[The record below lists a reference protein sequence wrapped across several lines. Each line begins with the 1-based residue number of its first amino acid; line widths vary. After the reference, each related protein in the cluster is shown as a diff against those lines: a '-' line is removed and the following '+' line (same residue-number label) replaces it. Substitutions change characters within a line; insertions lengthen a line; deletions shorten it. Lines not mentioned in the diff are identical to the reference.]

1 MDLLARL
8 SNVFHT
14 HTDQAAI
21 VSTEVSLT
29 YAQLDSIT
37 QQVAAG
43 LNRQGIG
50 TENVVTIETSSK
62 LEAILLL
69 LGVVRA
75 GGAYCVIPEDYP
87 DHRKQLMRAKVGAV
101 ATLRGLKET
110 GVAWPLHQEVAAAI
124 AEAEAA
130 EASPKAQPDATG
142 LPVERREDSL
152 LYIIF
157 TSGSTGEPK
166 AVAIEDRAIWKIVDH
181 KPFYAGQVIGQ
192 LAPLEFD
199 ASIYEIFGG
208 LLNGMTLRMISKD
221 ESLDFDEMPS
231 LFEQLDSVFL
241 TTRLFNLFVDEMPEQ
256 FGKVKLVLTGG
267 ERCSIQHLH
276 TAARYCQVWN
286 VYGPTETTVYAT
298 KYEVKGD
305 ETEVPI
311 GRLFDQGRYLIVDE
325 QGNAA
330 PRGEQGELCISDSGL
345 MRGYIGDEAANVRV
359 FLIQEGRRY
368 YRTGDLVLE
377 NEQGDIVYIERKDRQ
392 VKISGYRIELGEVER
407 CARAFG
413 LTKDCLAHYDGKRLY
428 LFVTDQID
436 LEELRLHLRSRLP
449 EFMIPTVKVVDQ
461 IPMNSNG
468 KTDTKAI
475 QAAQTSGGEVLA
487 TINRVLNG
495 EAVLDKTFLDLGG
508 DSIKA
513 MEIIWQ
519 LGGKGY
525 QLDLDMLF
533 SRTIGEIVE
542 YADNR

>member
-1 MDLLARL
+1 VDLLARL
-8 SNVFHT
+8 SNVFLT
-14 HTDQAAI
+14 HSDQAAI

-29 YAQLDSIT
+29 YGQVDSIT

-43 LNRQGIG
+43 LTRQGIG
-50 TENVVTIETSSK
+50 AENVVTIETSSK

-87 DHRKQLMRAKVGAV
+87 EHRKQLMRTKVGA
-101 ATLRGLKET
+101 AASLRGLEEA
-110 GVAWPLHQEVAAAI
+110 GAAWPLNQEAAA
-124 AEAEAA
+124 AVADVDSSVVEPEAA
-130 EASPKAQPDATG
+130 AQ
-142 LPVERREDSL
+142 PVERREDSL

-221 ESLDFDEMPS
+221 ESLDFDEIPS
-231 LFEQLDSVFL
+231 LFEQLDCVFL

-311 GRLFDQGRYLIVDE
+311 GRLFDQGQYLIVDE
-325 QGNAA
+325 QGNAV

-345 MRGYIGDEAANVRV
+345 MRGYIGDEAANARV

-368 YRTGDLVLE
+368 YRTGDLVFE
-377 NEQGDIVYIERKDRQ
+377 NEQGDMVYIERKDRQ

-461 IPMNSNG
+461 IPMNANG

-475 QAAQTSGGEVLA
+475 QAAQTSSGEVFA

-542 YADNR
+542 YVDNR

>member
-1 MDLLARL
+1 VDLLARL
-8 SNVFHT
+8 SNVFLT
-14 HTDQAAI
+14 HSDQAAI

-29 YAQLDSIT
+29 YGQVDSIT

-43 LNRQGIG
+43 LTRQGIG
-50 TENVVTIETSSK
+50 AENVVTIETSSK

-87 DHRKQLMRAKVGAV
+87 EHRKQLMRTKVGA
-101 ATLRGLKET
+101 AASLRGLEEA
-110 GVAWPLHQEVAAAI
+110 GAAWPLNQEAAGAVADVDSSVVEPKAAA
-124 AEAEAA
+124 
-130 EASPKAQPDATG
+130 

-221 ESLDFDEMPS
+221 ESLDFDEIPS
-231 LFEQLDSVFL
+231 LFEQLDCVFL

-311 GRLFDQGRYLIVDE
+311 GRLFDQGQYLIVDE
-325 QGNAA
+325 QGNAV

-345 MRGYIGDEAANVRV
+345 MRGYIGDEAANARV

-368 YRTGDLVLE
+368 YRTGDLVFE
-377 NEQGDIVYIERKDRQ
+377 NEQGDMVYIERKDRQ

-461 IPMNSNG
+461 IPMNANG

-475 QAAQTSGGEVLA
+475 QAAQTSSGEVFA

-542 YADNR
+542 YVDNR

>member
-8 SNVFHT
+8 SNVFLT
-14 HTDQAAI
+14 HSDQAAI

-29 YAQLDSIT
+29 YGQVDSIT

-43 LNRQGIG
+43 LTRQGIG
-50 TENVVTIETSSK
+50 AENVVTIETSSK

-87 DHRKQLMRAKVGAV
+87 EHRKQLMRTKVGA
-101 ATLRGLKET
+101 AASLRGLEEA
-110 GVAWPLHQEVAAAI
+110 GAAWPLNQEAAGAVADVDSSVVEPKAAA
-124 AEAEAA
+124 
-130 EASPKAQPDATG
+130 

-221 ESLDFDEMPS
+221 ESLDFDEIPS
-231 LFEQLDSVFL
+231 LFEQLDCVFL

-311 GRLFDQGRYLIVDE
+311 GRLFDQGQYLIVDE
-325 QGNAA
+325 QGNAV

-345 MRGYIGDEAANVRV
+345 MRGYIGDEAANARV

-368 YRTGDLVLE
+368 YRTGDLVFE
-377 NEQGDIVYIERKDRQ
+377 NEQGDMVYIERKDRQ

-461 IPMNSNG
+461 IPMNANG

-475 QAAQTSGGEVLA
+475 QAAQTSSGEVFA

-542 YADNR
+542 YVDNR

>member
-8 SNVFHT
+8 SNVFLT
-14 HTDQAAI
+14 HSDQAAI

-29 YAQLDSIT
+29 YGQVDSIT

-43 LNRQGIG
+43 LTRQGIG
-50 TENVVTIETSSK
+50 AENVVTIETSSK

-87 DHRKQLMRAKVGAV
+87 EHRKQLMRTKVGA
-101 ATLRGLKET
+101 AASLRGLEEA
-110 GVAWPLHQEVAAAI
+110 GAAWPLNQEAAA
-124 AEAEAA
+124 AVADVDSSVVEPEAA
-130 EASPKAQPDATG
+130 AQ
-142 LPVERREDSL
+142 PVERREDSL

-221 ESLDFDEMPS
+221 ESLDFDEIPS
-231 LFEQLDSVFL
+231 LFEQLDCVFL

-311 GRLFDQGRYLIVDE
+311 GRLFDQGQYLIVDE
-325 QGNAA
+325 QGNAV

-345 MRGYIGDEAANVRV
+345 MRGYIGDEAANARV

-368 YRTGDLVLE
+368 YRTGDLVFE
-377 NEQGDIVYIERKDRQ
+377 NEQGDMVYIERKDRQ

-461 IPMNSNG
+461 IPMNANG

-475 QAAQTSGGEVLA
+475 QAAQTSSGEVFA

>member
-8 SNVFHT
+8 SNVFLT
-14 HTDQAAI
+14 HSDQAAI

-29 YAQLDSIT
+29 YGQVDSIT

-43 LNRQGIG
+43 LTRQGIG
-50 TENVVTIETSSK
+50 AENVVTIETSSK

-87 DHRKQLMRAKVGAV
+87 EHRKQLMRTKVGA
-101 ATLRGLKET
+101 AASLRGLEEA
-110 GVAWPLHQEVAAAI
+110 GAAWPLNQEAAA
-124 AEAEAA
+124 AVADVDSSVVEPEAA
-130 EASPKAQPDATG
+130 AQ
-142 LPVERREDSL
+142 PVERREDSL

-221 ESLDFDEMPS
+221 ESLDFDEIPS
-231 LFEQLDSVFL
+231 LFEQLDCVFL

-311 GRLFDQGRYLIVDE
+311 GRLFDQGQYLIVDE
-325 QGNAA
+325 QGNAV

-345 MRGYIGDEAANVRV
+345 MRGYIGDEAANARV

-368 YRTGDLVLE
+368 YRTGDLVFE
-377 NEQGDIVYIERKDRQ
+377 NEQGDMVYIERKDRQ

-461 IPMNSNG
+461 IPMNANG

-475 QAAQTSGGEVLA
+475 QAAQTSSGEVFA

-542 YADNR
+542 YVDNR